1 MSTAAGTTTTTTDMN
16 TFISNLPSAAKTA
29 TATDATV
36 DHAGGGEAEDAVPDF
51 LDARTWSFGMKDA
64 SGSTSQALNVI
75 EALESGTSA
84 LLVDEDESTANFMA
98 RDGRMRAMMMDEPIT
113 PLLYSVNS
121 LFLSKEQ
128 GTLTVVVVGGV
139 REWLDV
145 ADAVILMRNYEAL
158 DGLAKARSVSYQI
171 LNGHVQYTRR
181 GVEHRLPWK
190 FEEGGG
196 TNRRRDIENGN
207 NDRDNEG
214 DNKASPS
221 SQTPPPTTVNAT
233 LPPLRKRP
241 GCHFVTEKF
250 KDATVQ
256 LLLPPRDLPGCRQRR
271 RLRGRP

>member
-1 MSTAAGTTTTTTDMN
+1 
-16 TFISNLPSAAKTA
+16 
-29 TATDATV
+29 
-36 DHAGGGEAEDAVPDF
+36 
-51 LDARTWSFGMKDA
+51 
-64 SGSTSQALNVI
+64 LNVI

-98 RDGRMRAMMMDEPIT
+98 CDGRMRAMMMDEPIT

-207 NDRDNEG
+207 DDRDDEG

-221 SQTPPPTTVNAT
+221 SQTPPTTTVNVT
-233 LPPLRKRP
+233 LSPLRRRP
-241 GCHFVTEKF
+241 GRHFVTKKF
-250 KDATVQ
+250 KDAAMRLVDSSSSR
-256 LLLPPRDLPGCRQRR
+256 LEIFRDADDDDGHAEDQNDDASEEDDRDDNKDDGMRSTIPTR
-271 RLRGRP
+271 RLGEGPP